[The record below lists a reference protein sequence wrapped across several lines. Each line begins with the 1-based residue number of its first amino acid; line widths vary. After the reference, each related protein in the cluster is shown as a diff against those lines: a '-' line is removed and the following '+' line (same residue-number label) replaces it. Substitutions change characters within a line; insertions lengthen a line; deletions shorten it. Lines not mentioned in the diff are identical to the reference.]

1 MINKFNFNS
10 NRSLL
15 LQYTALGFQWFRS
28 FYIRSRINCCIRQ
41 QCNMDTAQ
49 KKPPHIYAWGNCSRC
64 RDVYSQRR
72 HNPQSPTAQGLS
84 QFPGRM
90 HCCLFTKSCRA
101 SSWVPRLKTFLLVW
115 KFSYSLSFEF
125 IPYKIQP
132 CSLPKLDTAVK
143 LTCAQEDSNWSSS
156 DNRDCV
162 TASAVR
168 NAWAVINAVASG

>member
-15 LQYTALGFQWFRS
+15 LQYTSLGFQWFRS
-28 FYIRSRINCCIRQ
+28 FYIRSRINCCNRQ

-49 KKPPHIYAWGNCSRC
+49 KKPPHIHAWGNCSRC

-90 HCCLFTKSCRA
+90 RCCLFTKSCRA
-101 SSWVPRLKTFLLVW
+101 SSWVPCLKTWCESLVIHSPLNSFLTKYNPAACLNW
-115 KFSYSLSFEF
+115 
-125 IPYKIQP
+125 
-132 CSLPKLDTAVK
+132 T
-143 LTCAQEDSNWSSS
+143 TWWSSHVP
-156 DNRDCV
+156 RR
-162 TASAVR
+162 TATEV
-168 NAWAVINAVASG
+168 VQITGIV